1 MRYAFPC
8 DIVLD
13 DEEAKAT
20 GREAYVITFPDVPE
34 AITGAW
40 SWQEAVEMA
49 EDCLAVALSFYVDR
63 CEDIPTPSPLADGQ
77 VLIVVPIITAAKL
90 TLYTAMREQDLSAQD
105 LKAKLDM
112 SDHTIQTLLIPYRFS
127 HISQIERALKAVGR
141 SLIVEDMETGLTK
154 PSHHPIMKKRDAV
167 PTA

>member
-8 DIVLD
+8 NIVR
-13 DEEAKAT
+13 DEEETETT
-20 GREAYVITFPDVPE
+20 GREAYVVTFPDVYG
-34 AITGAW
+34 ANTGGW

-49 EDCLAVALSFYVDR
+49 EDCLAVALSFYVDEN
-63 CEDIPTPSPLADGQ
+63 EDIPTPSPLADGQ
-77 VLIVVPIITAAKL
+77 VLIAVPIITAAKL
-90 TLYTAMREQDLSAQD
+90 TLYTAMREQNMTAQD

-141 SLIVEDMETGLTK
+141 SLIIEDIETGLTK
-154 PSHHPIMKKRDAV
+154 PSHHPIMKERDAV
-167 PTA
+167 PAA